1 MTNPQDGLTNPQDGF
16 SNPQD
21 GFSSATDEVTLTTSE
36 AELIHHIVETL
47 HSKKAEDLLLLDL
60 RDVSDVADFFLLATG
75 TSDMHIKSL
84 ADDLVDRLQ
93 ASGERPWHVEGLE
106 QRRWVLIDLVHVVI
120 HLFSPD
126 AREFYS
132 LERLWG
138 DAKSM
143 TFEDSAAVPPAGV
156 GPTR

>member
-1 MTNPQDGLTNPQDGF
+1 MTNPRDGF
-16 SNPQD
+16 SP
-21 GFSSATDEVTLTTSE
+21 AADEVALTTSE
-36 AELIHHIVETL
+36 AELVHHIVEIL
-47 HSKKAEDLLLLDL
+47 HSKKAEDLLLIDL

-84 ADDLVDRLQ
+84 ADDLVDQLQ

-143 TFEDSAAVPPAGV
+143 TFEDSVAAPSTDVA
-156 GPTR
+156 PTR